1 MMKAARIF
9 MVLALTG
16 MLATAMACH
25 KGPGKPADLKVFS
38 CESLDNL
45 VQPDLVMLDNSVFTE
60 GKGAI
65 KVTTEVPMTIPLFN
79 VPYPE
84 AEGAKLIYR
93 AKLKAERFGGD
104 AYLQMVLEFPN
115 GGRLT
120 SQNYAKAIH
129 GTSDW
134 VTKETTASV
143 RLGQKVS
150 SASLNLVI
158 AGQGT
163 IWIDDV
169 HLIRAPDVAEEK

>member
-1 MMKAARIF
+1 MMKTARIL
-9 MVLALTG
+9 MVLALSG
-16 MLATAMACH
+16 MLITALACH
-25 KGPGKPADLKVFS
+25 KGPGKPVDIEVFHCDSLK
-38 CESLDNL
+38 NL
-45 VQPDLVMLDNSVFTE
+45 VQPGLVMLDNSIFTE
-60 GKGAI
+60 GKGSI
-65 KVTTEVPMTIPLFN
+65 KISTDVPMTIPLFN

-104 AYLQMVLEFPN
+104 AYLQMILVFPN

-129 GTSDW
+129 GATDW

-143 RLGQKVS
+143 RRGQKVN
-150 SASLNLVI
+150 AAQLNLVI
-158 AGQGT
+158 SGQGT

-169 HLIRAPDVAEEK
+169 HLIRAPEIAGEK

>member
-9 MVLALTG
+9 MVSALAGIL
-16 MLATAMACH
+16 LAAMACH
-25 KGPGKPADLKVFS
+25 KEPGKPVDLKVFS
-38 CESLDNL
+38 CDSLENL
-45 VQPDLVMLDNSVFTE
+45 VQPDLVMQDNSVFTQ
-60 GKGAI
+60 GKGSI
-65 KVTTEVPMTIPLFN
+65 KVSTDMPMTIPLFN

-104 AYLQMVLEFPN
+104 AYLQMILEFPN

-129 GTSDW
+129 GATDW

-150 SASLNLVI
+150 AAKLNLVI

-163 IWIDDV
+163 VWIDDV
-169 HLIRAPDVAEEK
+169 HLVRAPQVAEEK